1 MIASLAG
8 CALKTNVK
16 DGKEYLG
23 SYPVLFKG
31 TVEDIRAADKAG
43 VVHSVAAETASTAA
57 NGAGAIAN
65 IAQMTT
71 GMSALG
77 GGMIGATLSVFSGII
92 AGATAPAPPQL
103 VVRKEDGTLMTI
115 SLPAQTLKERIEFEC
130 VGLGTKVKVVD
141 TKERYPYVVN
151 DDDRLRRSSAFAPSC
166 VTSSQNLFV
175 NKARVKPRPPR
186 RSEAAAGGL
195 VAFAQQ
201 KQRGTDAGPE
211 EGNPYFCPGVT
222 SAFQNPHTRAVS
234 LENCRLLHIE
244 RTVPCCRSRS
254 G

>member
-1 MIASLAG
+1 MKKTLLASLMIASLAG

-65 IAQMTT
+65 IIAQMTT

-166 VTSSQNLFV
+166 DKLAESV
-175 NKARVKPRPPR
+175 R
-186 RSEAAAGGL
+186 
-195 VAFAQQ
+195 QQ
-201 KQRGTDAGPE
+201 G
-211 EGNPYFCPGVT
+211 
-222 SAFQNPHTRAVS
+222 
-234 LENCRLLHIE
+234 
-244 RTVPCCRSRS
+244 
-254 G
+254 